1 MTTIFR
7 FAVIGLGA
15 GSLYALAAL
24 GLVLIFRGSKVV
36 NFAQGVMGMMAAY
49 VFYEVHQNWHV
60 TDFLAIPAG
69 LLTSAALGAAFFY
82 LVIRRLRDASN
93 LIKVVA
99 TLALLLVTQE
109 AVLLIFGAAGR
120 PVSSI
125 LPTNSVEIFGAPIGE
140 DRLWIFGIVIVLTVV
155 LWTVYKYT
163 GFGLATSAV
172 AENPTAASAL
182 AISPDV
188 IAVANWAIGAALGGL
203 AAIFLVPI
211 TSLSSENLSLIVI
224 PILAAAV
231 IGGFSSFPITTIAG
245 LALGIAQSE
254 VTRYVS
260 SPGWSTAVP
269 FIFVTV
275 ILFLRG
281 RSIAGREEA
290 FGRMPSVGSGRVP
303 PYLVVLAGVA
313 SLLCIWVALPFDW
326 LVAMQYQ
333 MLFAVVLLS
342 LVVVTGYAGQIS
354 LAQMGMAGIG
364 ALISAWLYSSD
375 HWPFLLAALLGIAV
389 AVPVAAVIA
398 AAGVRTRGAALAIV
412 TLGLAFSLEAVF
424 FTNQNYTGGINGYN
438 TDNPT
443 IFGLAVGGLEYP
455 KRFATLTLIVLVG
468 LGLMVANLRR
478 GRAGRRLIAVRTN
491 ERAAAAM
498 GISVSGAKT
507 YAFVLAGMIAAAGGV
522 LFAFYL
528 PAPDFTNFL
537 GLSSISLAE
546 TAVLGGVGHLGGP
559 LIASAYQPNALLT
572 QIFSFLGGN
581 AAEWLSILAGALLLV
596 FLPYFPDGMS
606 ALTEQLNAGWL
617 AAVRRRVPTRQRPTI
632 VISSHSTERVVA
644 RKGLRL
650 EAVSVQF
657 GGTLALDRLSM
668 EVAPGQVF
676 GLIGPNGAGKTTAID
691 AITGFVKTNG
701 GSIFLG
707 DENMSG
713 WTPERRARAGL
724 ARSFQSLE
732 LFDDLSVEENVLAA
746 SDRRDRRAYLTD
758 LFHPGGLTLDGVAGD
773 AVSDFGLEGRLT
785 SHARNLNYAQ
795 RRRLAVA
802 RAVAGGGSVLLL
814 DEPAAGLGP
823 ADATA
828 LSDIIRRLA
837 CDLGIAVLLIEHNVD
852 MVLRTC
858 DQIVALNFGEMIGH
872 GTPAEIRKNPAVVAA
887 YLGADDGDEDNAP
900 ILAPTSPG
908 PPSSQGNR

>member
-15 GSLYALAAL
+15 GSLYAIAAL

-60 TDFLAIPAG
+60 SDFLAIPAG

-93 LIKVVA
+93 LIKIVA

-120 PVSSI
+120 PVTSI
-125 LPTNSVEIFGAPIGE
+125 LPTSSVTIFGAPIGE
-140 DRLWIFGIVIVLTVV
+140 DRLCIFGIVIVLTVA
-155 LWTVYKYT
+155 LWLVYKYT
-163 GFGLATSAV
+163 RFGLATSAV
-172 AENPTAASAL
+172 AENPTAAA
-182 AISPDV
+182 AQGISPDV
-188 IAVANWAIGAALGGL
+188 IAIANWAIGAALGGL

-231 IGGFSSFPITTIAG
+231 VGGFSSFPITTIAG
-245 LALGIAQSE
+245 LVLGIAQSE

-260 SPGWSTAVP
+260 TPGWSTAVP

-303 PYLVVLAGVA
+303 PYLIGFAGA
-313 SLLCIWVALPFDW
+313 LSLLCIWVALPFDW

-354 LAQMGMAGIG
+354 LAQMGIAGIG
-364 ALISAWLYSSD
+364 ALMSAWLYSS
-375 HWPFLLAALLGIAV
+375 HHLPFLLAALLGIV
-389 AVPVAAVIA
+389 AVVPVVTVIA
-398 AAGVRTRGAALAIV
+398 AVGARTRGAALAIV

-424 FTNQNYTGGINGYN
+424 FTNQNYTGGINGFN
-438 TDNPT
+438 TDDPT
-443 IFGLAVGGLEYP
+443 IFGLAVGGLENP

-528 PAPDFTNFL
+528 PAPDFTNFV
-537 GLSSISLAE
+537 GLSSISLTE
-546 TAVLGGVGHLGGP
+546 TSVLGGVGHLGGA
-559 LIASAYQPNALLT
+559 LIASGYQPNTLLT
-572 QIFSFLGGN
+572 QIFSFLGDN
-581 AAEWLSILAGALLLV
+581 TATYLIIVAGGLLLV
-596 FLPYFPDGMS
+596 FLPTFPNGMS
-606 ALTEQLNAGWL
+606 ALTEQQNARWL
-617 AAVRRRVPTRQRPTI
+617 TAVRRRMPARRRRTV
-632 VISSHSTERVVA
+632 VISSHSTQRVVA
-644 RKGLRL
+644 RKELRL
-650 EAVSVQF
+650 EEVSVQF
-657 GGTLALDRLSM
+657 GGTTALDRLSM
-668 EVAPGQVF
+668 VVAPGEVY
-676 GLIGPNGAGKTTAID
+676 GLIGPNGAGKSTTID
-691 AITGFVKTNG
+691 AITGFVKPSSGN
-701 GSIFLG
+701 IYLG
-707 DENMSG
+707 DENLNG

-746 SDRRDRRAYLTD
+746 SDSRDRRAYLTD
-758 LFHPGGLTLDGVAGD
+758 LFHPGTLRLDGLAGD

-785 SHARNLNYAQ
+785 SQAGNLNYAQ

-823 ADATA
+823 ADAIA

-858 DQIVALNFGEMIGH
+858 DQIVALNFGEMIGS

-887 YLGADDGDEDNAP
+887 YLGVADGDDDVP
-900 ILAPTSPG
+900 LLVPTAPG
-908 PPSSQGNR
+908 PPSSQRTR

>member
-15 GSLYALAAL
+15 GSLSALAAL

-60 TDFLAIPAG
+60 SDLLAIPAG
-69 LLTSAALGAAFFY
+69 LLTSAVLGAAFFY

-125 LPTNSVEIFGAPIGE
+125 LPTNSVTIFGAPIGE

-155 LWTVYKYT
+155 LWVVYKYT
-163 GFGLATSAV
+163 RFGLATSAV
-172 AENPTAASAL
+172 AENPTAAAAL

-245 LALGIAQSE
+245 VALGIAQSE

-260 SPGWSTAVP
+260 TPGWSTAVP

-275 ILFLRG
+275 ILFVRG

-290 FGRMPSVGSGRVP
+290 FGRMPSVGSGRVS
-303 PYLVVLAGVA
+303 PYLVVVAAVA

-326 LVAMQYQ
+326 LVALQYQ

-364 ALISAWLYSSD
+364 ALISAWLYSSH
-375 HWPFLLAALLGIAV
+375 HWPFLLAALVGIAV

-424 FTNQNYTGGINGYN
+424 FTNQNYTGGVNGYN

-455 KRFATLTLIVLVG
+455 KRFATLTLVVLVG

-537 GLSSISLAE
+537 GLSSISLTE

-559 LIASAYQPNALLT
+559 LIASGYQPNALLT

-596 FLPYFPDGMS
+596 FLPYFPNGMS
-606 ALTEQLNAGWL
+606 ALTEQMNAGWL
-617 AAVRRRVPTRQRPTI
+617 AALRRRVPTRPRQT
-632 VISSHSTERVVA
+632 VLISSHSTARVA
-644 RKGLRL
+644 RQGLRL
-650 EAVSVQF
+650 EEVSVQF

-676 GLIGPNGAGKTTAID
+676 GLIGPNGAGKSTAID
-691 AITGFVKTNG
+691 AITGFVKTSG
-701 GSIFLG
+701 GSVFLG

-713 WTPERRARAGL
+713 WSPERRARAGL

-732 LFDDLSVEENVLAA
+732 LFDDLSVEENVLTA
-746 SDRRDRRAYLTD
+746 SDSRDRRAYLSD
-758 LFHPGGLTLDGVAGD
+758 LFHPGLLRLDGVAGD
-773 AVSDFGLEGRLT
+773 AVSDFGLDGRLA
-785 SHARNLNYAQ
+785 SLARDLNYAQ

-837 CDLGIAVLLIEHNVD
+837 RDLGIAVVLIEHNVD

-858 DQIVALNFGEMIGH
+858 DQIVALNFGVVIGH

-887 YLGADDGDEDNAP
+887 YLGAADGDDDDAP
-900 ILAPTSPG
+900 MLAPTSPG
-908 PPSSQGNR
+908 PSSSRGNR

>member
-60 TDFLAIPAG
+60 SDVLAIPAG

-93 LIKVVA
+93 LIKIVA

-120 PVSSI
+120 PVTSI
-125 LPTNSVEIFGAPIGE
+125 LPTSSVTIFGAPIGE
-140 DRLWIFGIVIVLTVV
+140 DRLCIFGIVIVLTAA
-155 LWTVYKYT
+155 LWLVYKYT
-163 GFGLATSAV
+163 RFGLATSAV
-172 AENPTAASAL
+172 AENPTAAA
-182 AISPDV
+182 AQGISPDV

-231 IGGFSSFPITTIAG
+231 VGGFSSFPITTIAG
-245 LALGIAQSE
+245 LVLGIAQSE

-260 SPGWSTAVP
+260 TPGWSTAVP

-303 PYLVVLAGVA
+303 PYLVGIAGVI
-313 SLLCIWVALPFDW
+313 SLVCIWVALPFDW

-342 LVVVTGYAGQIS
+342 LTVVTGYAGQIS
-354 LAQMGMAGIG
+354 LAQMGIAGIG
-364 ALISAWLYSSD
+364 ALMSAWLYSS
-375 HWPFLLAALLGIAV
+375 HHLPFLLAALLGIV
-389 AVPVAAVIA
+389 AVVPVVTVIA
-398 AAGVRTRGAALAIV
+398 AVGARTRGAALAIV

-424 FTNQNYTGGINGYN
+424 FTNQTYTGGINGYN

-443 IFGLAVGGLEYP
+443 LFGLAVGGLEYP

-528 PAPDFTNFL
+528 PAPDFTNFV
-537 GLSSISLAE
+537 GLSSISLTE
-546 TAVLGGVGHLGGP
+546 TSVLGGVGHLGGA
-559 LIASAYQPNALLT
+559 LIASSYQPNTLLT
-572 QIFSFLGGN
+572 QLFSFLGGN
-581 AAEWLSILAGALLLV
+581 TAAYLMIVAGALLLV
-596 FLPYFPDGMS
+596 FLPKFPNGMS
-606 ALTEQLNAGWL
+606 AITEQQNARWL
-617 AAVRRRVPTRQRPTI
+617 TAVRRRMPARQRRTV
-632 VISSHSTERVVA
+632 VISSHSTQRVVA
-644 RKGLRL
+644 RQGLRL
-650 EAVSVQF
+650 EEVSVQF
-657 GGTLALDRLSM
+657 GGTVALDRLSM
-668 EVAPGQVF
+668 VVAPGQVF
-676 GLIGPNGAGKTTAID
+676 GLIGPNGAGKSTTID
-691 AITGFVKTNG
+691 AITGFVKPSNG
-701 GSIFLG
+701 NIFLG
-707 DENMSG
+707 DDNLSG

-746 SDRRDRRAYLTD
+746 SDSRDRRAYLTD
-758 LFHPGGLTLDGVAGD
+758 LFHPGVLRLDGVAGD
-773 AVSDFGLEGRLT
+773 AVADFGLESRLST
-785 SHARNLNYAQ
+785 QAGNLNYAQ

-837 CDLGIAVLLIEHNVD
+837 RDLGIAVLLIEHNVD

-858 DQIVALNFGEMIGH
+858 DQIVALNFGEMIGS
-872 GTPAEIRKNPAVVAA
+872 GTPAEIRKNPAVIAA
-887 YLGADDGDEDNAP
+887 YLGVADGDDDAP
-900 ILAPTSPG
+900 ILVPTAPG
-908 PPSSQGNR
+908 PPSSQRTR

>member
-1 MTTIFR
+1 VTTIFR

-60 TDFLAIPAG
+60 SDFLAIPAG

-99 TLALLLVTQE
+99 TLALLLVAQE

-140 DRLWIFGIVIVLTVV
+140 DRLYIFGIVLVLTVV
-155 LWTVYKYT
+155 LWVVYKFT
-163 GFGLATSAV
+163 RFGLATSAV
-172 AENPTAASAL
+172 AENPTAAAAL

-188 IAVANWAIGAALGGL
+188 IAIANWAIGAALGGL

-211 TSLSSENLSLIVI
+211 TSLSSENLSLLVI

-231 IGGFSSFPITTIAG
+231 VGGFASFPITTIAG

-260 SPGWSTAVP
+260 TPGWSTAVP

-275 ILFLRG
+275 ILFFRG

-303 PYLVVLAGVA
+303 PYLVAITA
-313 SLLCIWVALPFDW
+313 AISLVCIWIALPFDW
-326 LVAMQYQ
+326 LVALQYQ

-342 LVVVTGYAGQIS
+342 LVVVTGYAGQVS

-364 ALISAWLYSSD
+364 ALIAAWLYSS
-375 HWPFLLAALLGIAV
+375 HHLPFLLAALLGIVAV
-389 AVPVAAVIA
+389 VPVAAVVA
-398 AAGVRTRGAALAIV
+398 VAGVRTRGAALAIV
-412 TLGLAFSLEAVF
+412 TLGLAVSLEAVL
-424 FTNQNYTGGINGYN
+424 FTNQNYTGGVNGYN

-498 GISVSGAKT
+498 GISVSGAKI
-507 YAFVLAGMIAAAGGV
+507 YAFVLAGMIAGVGGV

-537 GLSSISLAE
+537 AIGSISLTE
-546 TAVLGGVGHLGGP
+546 TAVLGGVGHLGGA
-559 LIASAYQPNALLT
+559 LIASSYQPNTLLT

-581 AAEWLSILAGALLLV
+581 VAAYLTIIAGALLLV
-596 FLPYFPDGMS
+596 FLPTFPDGMS
-606 ALTEQLNAGWL
+606 AMTERQNARWL
-617 AAVRRRVPTRQRPTI
+617 AAVRRRVPTRRRQTV
-632 VISSHSTERVVA
+632 VISSHSAERTVE

-650 EAVSVQF
+650 EDVSVQF
-657 GGTLALDRLSM
+657 GGTLAVDRLSL

-676 GLIGPNGAGKTTAID
+676 GLIGPNGAGKSTTID
-691 AITGFVKTNG
+691 AITGFVKTST

-707 DENMSG
+707 NENIGG

-746 SDRRDRRAYLTD
+746 SDNRDRRAYLTD
-758 LFHPGGLTLDGVAGD
+758 LFHPGDLRLDGMAGD

-785 SHARNLNYAQ
+785 SLAGALNYAQ

-837 CDLGIAVLLIEHNVD
+837 DDLGIAVLLIEHNVD

-858 DQIVALNFGEMIGH
+858 DQIVALNFGEMIGR
-872 GTPAEIRKNPAVVAA
+872 GTPGEIRKNPAVVAA
-887 YLGADDGDEDNAP
+887 YLGAADGDDGNGAV
-900 ILAPTSPG
+900 LAPTGSGPG
-908 PPSSQGNR
+908 RSQRTQ